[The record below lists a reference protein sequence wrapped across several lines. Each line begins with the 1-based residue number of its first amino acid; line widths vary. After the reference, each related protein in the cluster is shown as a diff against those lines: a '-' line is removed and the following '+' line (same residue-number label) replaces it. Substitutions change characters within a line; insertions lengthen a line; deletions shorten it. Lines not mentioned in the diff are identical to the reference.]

1 MTLGK
6 RLGRGLGGLLQS
18 TVAEPT
24 PAEVRGSDALP
35 IAEIRANPYQ
45 PRRHFDDASLAELR
59 ASIAEHGVL
68 QPVVVRRTPQGYELI
83 AGERRLRAATAAGLE
98 RIPAVV
104 RTVDDAAMQTLALV
118 ENLQREDL
126 GPLEKARALRA
137 MMSAQGLSAEEVSV
151 RIAKDR
157 ATVSNFLRLLELPAD
172 VQALVDGGKLSAGQA
187 RAILQVSGDTRRSE
201 LARLVVERD
210 LSVREVERYARLT
223 PGARRKAA
231 SGGAPRDPFLSDIE
245 DRIRRALATK
255 VVVTKRGKGGTIE
268 IPYADAAQLDAILE
282 AMGVG

>member
-24 PAEVRGSDALP
+24 PAEVRGSDALLV
-35 IAEIRANPYQ
+35 AEIRANPYQ

-59 ASIAEHGVL
+59 ASITEHGVL

-83 AGERRLRAATAAGLE
+83 AGERRLRAAKAAGLE

-137 MMSAQGLSAEEVSV
+137 MMSAQGLSAEEVSA

-223 PGARRKAA
+223 PGARRKAV
-231 SGGAPRDPFLSDIE
+231 GGGTARDPFLADIE

-268 IPYADAAQLDAILE
+268 IPYADPAQLDAILD